1 MKLSMS
7 SKKFKTIDLG
17 NGINV
22 GIVDGRDGKV
32 AEINISGQ
40 KKKLSIE
47 DVDSLI
53 NVLTSVK
60 QWIID
65 NKL

>member
-1 MKLSMS
+1 MS
-7 SKKFKTIDLG
+7 GKKFKTIDLG

-60 QWIID
+60 QWITD
-65 NKL
+65 NKS